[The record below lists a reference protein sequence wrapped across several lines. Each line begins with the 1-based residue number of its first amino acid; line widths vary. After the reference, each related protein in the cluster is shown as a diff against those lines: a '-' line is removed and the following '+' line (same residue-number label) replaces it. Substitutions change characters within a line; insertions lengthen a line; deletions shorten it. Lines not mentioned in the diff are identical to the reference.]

1 MCVLKEIPLATF
13 KRQAVQKR
21 PRRHAAHARAPPH
34 RVDRETKRDD
44 YGDGPYE
51 SITINLPVD
60 LAGSLG
66 NLCHLHL
73 SGRKAASPAY
83 SVGPVAAGRKIGY
96 KNGNFLSKISLLPRR
111 HMIYQNIIFPPLHI
125 VISFDLMSR
134 MFGSRSDVRVHRC
147 SVHPVVG
154 WNTVNSIG

>member
-13 KRQAVQKR
+13 KRSKS
-21 PRRHAAHARAPPH
+21 PRDATRHTRAPH

-66 NLCHLHL
+66 NLCHL
-73 SGRKAASPAY
+73 SGRKAASPAVY
-83 SVGPVAAGRKIGY
+83 SVGPVAGQDAKLDTRTGIFYPRY
-96 KNGNFLSKISLLPRR
+96 HYSL
-111 HMIYQNIIFPPLHI
+111 
-125 VISFDLMSR
+125 VD
-134 MFGSRSDVRVHRC
+134 
-147 SVHPVVG
+147 
-154 WNTVNSIG
+154 T

>member
-1 MCVLKEIPLATF
+1 MCVLKEIPLGS
-13 KRQAVQKR
+13 RSRHIQAVHVAR
-21 PRRHAAHARAPPH
+21 DATRHTRAPH

-66 NLCHLHL
+66 NLCHL

-83 SVGPVAAGRKIGY
+83 SVDGPVAAGRKIGY

-125 VISFDLMSR
+125 VDIMSR
-134 MFGSRSDVRVHRC
+134 MFGSRSDVRVHCC

>member
-21 PRRHAAHARAPPH
+21 PRRHAAHARAPH

-66 NLCHLHL
+66 NLCHL
-73 SGRKAASPAY
+73 SGRKAASPA
-83 SVGPVAAGRKIGY
+83 V
-96 KNGNFLSKISLLPRR
+96 
-111 HMIYQNIIFPPLHI
+111 
-125 VISFDLMSR
+125 
-134 MFGSRSDVRVHRC
+134 
-147 SVHPVVG
+147 
-154 WNTVNSIG
+154 

>member
-13 KRQAVQKR
+13 HATFKRGPSPGSRDAT
-21 PRRHAAHARAPPH
+21 RHTRAPH

-66 NLCHLHL
+66 NLCHL

-83 SVGPVAAGRKIGY
+83 SVDGPVAAGRKIGY

-125 VISFDLMSR
+125 VDIMSR
-134 MFGSRSDVRVHRC
+134 MFGSRSDVRVHCC